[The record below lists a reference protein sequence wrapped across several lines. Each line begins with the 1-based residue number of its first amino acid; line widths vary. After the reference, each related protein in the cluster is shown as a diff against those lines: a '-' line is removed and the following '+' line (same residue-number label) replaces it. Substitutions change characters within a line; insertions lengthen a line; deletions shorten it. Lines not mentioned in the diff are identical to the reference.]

1 MVLEKHAY
9 ILSLYFFFFS
19 AIIYNSK
26 KGDVLHYESTLPKDA
41 LCQVLRKNDLEEFIN
56 VLSQGPISQRKKFGC
71 LVGPSLVI
79 RFGSE
84 EVVLKKKISILSMY
98 IFSLGEGRDPSI

>member
-1 MVLEKHAY
+1 MVLVKHVY

-26 KGDVLHYESTLPKDA
+26 TGDVLHYESTLPKDA
-41 LCQVLRKNDLEEFIN
+41 LCQVLRKNNLEECVN
-56 VLSQGPISQRKKFGC
+56 VLSQGPIG

-79 RFGSE
+79 RIGSE

-98 IFSLGEGRDPSI
+98 IFPLGEGRDPSI